1 MLIQADRYHWA
12 FIFGPKEEKDGT
24 QGVRYHAMN
33 RVDKWVFE
41 ERSTSLEATNMLLVR
56 VMIGKVVDSEGLK
69 GVMRSIQVKNN
80 DPAWNCVIWVKE
92 ALAKLAGGKTMGTS
106 QLDWQTV
113 RDTVM
118 KYVED
123 KKAQHRFD
131 GKAPKGQF
139 DTRRAATFDLLTGKE
154 MIP

>member
-56 VMIGKVVDSEGLK
+56 DWEGGRYRRSE
-69 GVMRSIQVKNN
+69 RS
-80 DPAWNCVIWVKE
+80 DA
-92 ALAKLAGGKTMGTS
+92 
-106 QLDWQTV
+106 
-113 RDTVM
+113 
-118 KYVED
+118 
-123 KKAQHRFD
+123 
-131 GKAPKGQF
+131 
-139 DTRRAATFDLLTGKE
+139 
-154 MIP
+154 